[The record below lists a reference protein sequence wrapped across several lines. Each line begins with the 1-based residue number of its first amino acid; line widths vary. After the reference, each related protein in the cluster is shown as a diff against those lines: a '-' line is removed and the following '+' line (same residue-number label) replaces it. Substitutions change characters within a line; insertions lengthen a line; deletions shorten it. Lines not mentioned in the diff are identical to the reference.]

1 MDLNTTLI
9 ITGVIALFAA
19 ILGGGLKAL
28 GFEIPVLQSTRR
40 QILLAAFGTVLIA
53 WGMAVEPVKKRAEPA
68 QVTDR
73 EPATKPPVT
82 YEEGVDRWGD
92 DLYPIPIVMP
102 RDDAMLCATAC
113 MQDPRCKAF
122 TYVRPNTIRGPTGEC
137 FLKSGPGVV
146 RSHVCCI
153 SGLKIA
159 R

>member
-1 MDLNTTLI
+1 MDLKTTLI

-19 ILGGGLKAL
+19 ILGGGVKAL
-28 GFEIPVLQSTRR
+28 GFEIPALQSTRR

-53 WGMAVEPVKKRAEPA
+53 FGMAVEPAKQRAEPA
-68 QVTDR
+68 PI
-73 EPATKPPVT
+73 PAPGPVTKPPVT

-92 DLYPIPIVMP
+92 DLYPVPIVMP
-102 RDDAMLCATAC
+102 RDDAMLCAAAC
-113 MQDPRCKAF
+113 VQDPRCKAF

-153 SGLKIA
+153 SGLKITK
-159 R
+159 